1 VSQTTKASS
10 VGPSRPIQS
19 NTILCIDDDPNIRD
33 LVNAA
38 LELDGY
44 HVILASNGAQGLQR
58 AVVDEPHLIIL
69 DVMLPDMRGW
79 DVLRGLKL
87 QPRTASIPVIFLSA
101 LDETDD
107 RVTGLALGADDYVG
121 KPFAIKELLARVRTQ
136 LRHAE
141 EHLLSEL
148 TGLPGNTQI
157 ERALKRTLQD
167 QRPNLYVLYI
177 DLDNFKSFNDAYG
190 FLRGNDL
197 IKLTAAILRS
207 VVLTGHEH
215 AFVGHVGGDDFVA
228 ILRTDDTEMVR
239 ICQETIQ
246 QFDAQVLALYAPEDR
261 ARGYVTTK
269 NRQGVRQRF
278 PIVTISI
285 AVVTNR
291 RRVLVNEYEVSDIAA
306 QLKKQA
312 KLHQA
317 STYVV
322 DQRAAD

>member
-1 VSQTTKASS
+1 MQT
-10 VGPSRPIQS
+10 

-44 HVILASNGAQGLQR
+44 NVVLASDGAQGLVR
-58 AVVDEPHLIIL
+58 ATVDQPNLIIL

-79 DVLRGLKL
+79 DVLRDLKQ
-87 QPRTASIPVIFLSA
+87 QPRTANIPVIFLSA
-101 LDETDD
+101 LDETED

-121 KPFAIKELLARVRTQ
+121 KPFAVKELLARVRTQ

-157 ERALKRTLQD
+157 ERALKQTVHDERRD
-167 QRPNLYVLYI
+167 LYVLYI

-197 IKLTAAILRS
+197 IKLMATILRS
-207 VVLTGHEH
+207 DILTGHET

-228 ILRTDDTEMVR
+228 MIRTDEEEVMR
-239 ICQETIQ
+239 ICESTIQ
-246 QFDAQVLALYAPEDR
+246 QFDALVPALYDSEDR
-261 ARGYVTTK
+261 SCGYVTTK
-269 NRQGVRQRF
+269 DRQGVKQNF
-278 PIVTISI
+278 PIVTVSI
-285 AVVTNR
+285 AVVSNR
-291 RRVLVNEYEVSDIAA
+291 RRLLTTEYEVSDIAA

-312 KLHQA
+312 KQV
-317 STYVV
+317 SKSVYVI
-322 DQRAAD
+322 DQRAD